1 MYLVYSYYAIFAVTY
16 RLDTI
21 DYYRVEIF
29 IKMFK
34 ILYVLLLLSILSIFA
49 ECKQLWHTSQVAL
62 NKLFDLQMEQFDAFK
77 NYLDLETNR
86 LEKLNK

>member
-1 MYLVYSYYAIFAVTY
+1 M
-16 RLDTI
+16 
-21 DYYRVEIF
+21 EIF

-34 ILYVLLLLSILSIFA
+34 ILYVLFLLSILSIFA